1 MKLERRWL
9 VAATAALLVGA
20 LGAGFYARLA
30 APYYWAAATWVAR
43 GRPWTIT
50 RIDVAPD
57 AARPG
62 VFVRLHGEV
71 RASANAARP
80 AATLIG
86 RVQTGAA
93 IEGPL
98 IFWTL
103 LLAWPAQAHRR
114 VAWLLLGIPV
124 FSGLEAATT
133 VCQLLNGFADAS
145 AFIAGDSGSITGWE
159 RWSRFIESGGRDV
172 LAVCAAL
179 LTLACARR
187 LVPTVAAQSTP

>member
-1 MKLERRWL
+1 MGLERRWL
-9 VAATAALLVGA
+9 IAAMAALLVGA
-20 LGAGFYARLA
+20 LGAEIYAQLV
-30 APYYWAAATWVAR
+30 APYYRTAATWIAR

-50 RIDVAPD
+50 RVDVAPD

-62 VFVRLHGEV
+62 IFVRLHGEV
-71 RASANAARP
+71 RAVANAARP

-86 RVQTGAA
+86 RVQAGAA

-103 LLAWPAQAHRR
+103 LLAWPAQARR
-114 VAWLLLGIPV
+114 RGALLLMGIPV
-124 FSGLEAATT
+124 FLGLEAATT

-145 AFIAGDSGSITGWE
+145 AVIAGDSGSITGWE

-179 LTLACARR
+179 LIVAGARR
-187 LVPTVAAQSTP
+187 LVPTVAARSAP

>member
-1 MKLERRWL
+1 MRLERRWL
-9 VAATAALLVGA
+9 MAATAALLVGA
-20 LGAGFYARLA
+20 LGAKTYAELA
-30 APYYWAAATWVAR
+30 APYYWTAATWVAR

-50 RIDVAPD
+50 RVDVAPD

-62 VFVRLHGEV
+62 VFVLLHGEV
-71 RASANAARP
+71 RAAANAARP

-86 RVQTGAA
+86 RVQAGAA

-124 FSGLEAATT
+124 FLGLEAATT

-187 LVPTVAAQSTP
+187 LVPTVAAQ

>member
-1 MKLERRWL
+1 MGLERRWL
-9 VAATAALLVGA
+9 IAATAALLVGA
-20 LGAGFYARLA
+20 LGAEIFARLA
-30 APYYWAAATWVAR
+30 APYYWTAATWVAR

-50 RIDVAPD
+50 QVDVAPD

-71 RASANAARP
+71 RAVANAPWP

-86 RVQTGAA
+86 RVQAGAA

-103 LLAWPAQAHRR
+103 LLAWPAQARR
-114 VAWLLLGIPV
+114 RGALLLMGIPV
-124 FSGLEAATT
+124 FLGLEAATT
-133 VCQLLNGFADAS
+133 VCQLLNGFAEAS
-145 AFIAGDSGSITGWE
+145 AIIAGDSGSITGWE
-159 RWSRFIESGGRDV
+159 RWSRFIDSGGRDV

-179 LTLACARR
+179 LTVASAGR
-187 LVPTVAAQSTP
+187 LVPIVAARPAP

>member
-1 MKLERRWL
+1 MGLERRWL
-9 VAATAALLVGA
+9 MAAMVALLVGA
-20 LGAGFYARLA
+20 LGAQTYAQLA
-30 APYYWAAATWVAR
+30 VPYYRIAATWVAR

-50 RIDVAPD
+50 RVDVAPD

-71 RASANAARP
+71 RAAANAAQP
-80 AATLIG
+80 AATLVG
-86 RVQTGAA
+86 RVQAGAA

-103 LLAWPAQAHRR
+103 LLAWPAQARR
-114 VAWLLLGIPV
+114 RGAWLLMGVPV
-124 FSGLEAATT
+124 FLGLEAATT

-145 AFIAGDSGSITGWE
+145 AVIAGDSGSITGWE

-172 LAVCAAL
+172 LALCAAL
-179 LTLACARR
+179 LTVASARR
-187 LVPTVAAQSTP
+187 LVPTVAARSAP